1 MKKIKPYSAIGIAT
15 MILASA
21 APTIQAQDEKSVMEE
36 IIVTAQKRPENLQE
50 VPISIKAL
58 TAETLE
64 MINADSLDD
73 IARLVPSLSMTDLSR
88 GGNSVQIRGL
98 GSNVGSVGTVAIYN
112 DGIISFGRTSSGGTF
127 SEQDSGLYDVS
138 RVEVLRGPQG
148 TLYGEGSF
156 GGVVNII
163 STKPN
168 PEKFEASISAGFF
181 DIEDG
186 GSDSTDIAGM
196 VNIPLIDNTLALRVV
211 GYSNDHDGYI
221 DGYNI
226 LNTYIAALYQSYG
239 YPMDPMDSPPELV
252 GEGINT
258 EKVTGGRVM
267 LGYTGER
274 FDANLILKRQKLD
287 LGIASLASSGT
298 MKNFDDI
305 SGNTIGD
312 TEMTAYLFDSNFGSE
327 NTTDE
332 AILEINTVT
341 PIGNLTSITGWGEIE
356 RENTA
361 AIFGNS
367 GFSQELRLS
376 SDSEGDVNWIMG
388 AFYRDVEATIDLIDG
403 QGFLIEKAEQWAL
416 FGQVYYD
423 ISETLTATFGL
434 RYGKQE
440 SEDTDLLRALDSVE
454 ATFGDLA
461 PKVTLD
467 WQVQEQTMVYGTVA
481 KGFRAGGANA
491 DTSLGTDANYQ
502 QGFDSDQI
510 WNYEVGF
517 KSTFWDNKLVINGA
531 LFYIDWSDIQIDS
544 PVLDLVLGEGPDS
557 KEFIVVNGED
567 AHSVGFEVDMTVS
580 PGAGWL
586 ITLGGS
592 NVEVEFDNGMIASPI
607 IEAAHPDG
615 VYSLKGMRL
624 PNAPEYLFNASAEKI
639 FDATAG
645 MEWFIRADY
654 SLRGSSYSDVPNDA
668 EGTDMAS
675 GSFDLI
681 NLRAGLRG
689 QKWEV
694 QAYVK
699 NLENSDASSWNFND
713 GSMFGNLRAR
723 IAPRTIG
730 INMKYSL

>member
-1 MKKIKPYSAIGIAT
+1 MKKIKSYSAIGIAT

-36 IIVTAQKRPENLQE
+36 IIVTAQKRQENLQE

-267 LGYTGER
+267 LGYTVR
-274 FDANLILKRQKLD
+274 RQFD
-287 LGIASLASSGT
+287 
-298 MKNFDDI
+298 
-305 SGNTIGD
+305 
-312 TEMTAYLFDSNFGSE
+312 
-327 NTTDE
+327 
-332 AILEINTVT
+332 
-341 PIGNLTSITGWGEIE
+341 P
-356 RENTA
+356 
-361 AIFGNS
+361 
-367 GFSQELRLS
+367 
-376 SDSEGDVNWIMG
+376 
-388 AFYRDVEATIDLIDG
+388 
-403 QGFLIEKAEQWAL
+403 
-416 FGQVYYD
+416 
-423 ISETLTATFGL
+423 
-434 RYGKQE
+434 
-440 SEDTDLLRALDSVE
+440 
-454 ATFGDLA
+454 
-461 PKVTLD
+461 
-467 WQVQEQTMVYGTVA
+467 
-481 KGFRAGGANA
+481 
-491 DTSLGTDANYQ
+491 
-502 QGFDSDQI
+502 
-510 WNYEVGF
+510 
-517 KSTFWDNKLVINGA
+517 
-531 LFYIDWSDIQIDS
+531 
-544 PVLDLVLGEGPDS
+544 
-557 KEFIVVNGED
+557 
-567 AHSVGFEVDMTVS
+567 
-580 PGAGWL
+580 
-586 ITLGGS
+586 
-592 NVEVEFDNGMIASPI
+592 
-607 IEAAHPDG
+607 
-615 VYSLKGMRL
+615 
-624 PNAPEYLFNASAEKI
+624 
-639 FDATAG
+639 
-645 MEWFIRADY
+645 
-654 SLRGSSYSDVPNDA
+654 
-668 EGTDMAS
+668 
-675 GSFDLI
+675 
-681 NLRAGLRG
+681 
-689 QKWEV
+689 
-694 QAYVK
+694 
-699 NLENSDASSWNFND
+699 
-713 GSMFGNLRAR
+713 
-723 IAPRTIG
+723 
-730 INMKYSL
+730 